1 MKRLKL
7 KFNYQIY
14 NWRIV
19 DVKRNAC
26 KEKVLKPKSNLAFSA
41 DQVHLNLITQ
51 SNTTL
56 VVFENI
62 LNFRLM
68 LTSKGEVSSL
78 KRCCST
84 LEEQLEEVW
93 PRPLSLT
100 EKLPFFGSVVKLKR
114 DSAVYTSDI
123 ISLYETSR
131 ALYIARAP
139 QFKANGSAKF

>member
-1 MKRLKL
+1 M
-7 KFNYQIY
+7 
-14 NWRIV
+14 
-19 DVKRNAC
+19 KRNAC

-68 LTSKGEVSSL
+68 LTFKGEVSSL

-84 LEEQLEEVW
+84 VEEQLEEV
-93 PRPLSLT
+93 
-100 EKLPFFGSVVKLKR
+100 
-114 DSAVYTSDI
+114 
-123 ISLYETSR
+123 
-131 ALYIARAP
+131 
-139 QFKANGSAKF
+139 

>member
-41 DQVHLNLITQ
+41 DLVHLNLITQ

-84 LEEQLEEVW
+84 VEEQLEEVW

-123 ISLYETSR
+123 IYETSR